1 MSVAIVSRA
10 RAISAFCKGTSSSL
24 SGRRVDYTW
33 LYGINPR
40 GKIPLVLSRTL
51 LRKEISNRLSRWL
64 GVALTVQLA
73 LGLLLSLGIIA
84 LFANIAE
91 EVAEGESSRFDEAV
105 LLWVHWYSP
114 DWLDGVMRF
123 VTFLGYYWVVLPLLV
138 LAAYAFYRKGRMISA
153 LGGIVLTSVL
163 KNVFERARP
172 DLFESA
178 YVESSYSFPS
188 GHATMAVGFYGTLTL
203 LVAWRLRPLRR
214 WTVVLAGLVLV
225 LLIGFSRLYLGVH
238 YPTDVL
244 AGFLAAP
251 VWVSSI
257 GLFYFL
263 YLNLRRVSLPRR
275 LARCRAPS
283 EEDGE

>member
-1 MSVAIVSRA
+1 M
-10 RAISAFCKGTSSSL
+10 
-24 SGRRVDYTW
+24 
-33 LYGINPR
+33 
-40 GKIPLVLSRTL
+40 PLVLSKEL
-51 LRKEISNRLSRWL
+51 LRKEISHRLSRWL
-64 GVALTVQLA
+64 GLALTVQLV
-73 LGLLLSLGIIA
+73 LGLLLSLGVIA

-91 EVAEGESSRFDEAV
+91 EVAEGESRRFDKMV

-114 DWLDGVMRF
+114 GWLDGAMRF
-123 VTFLGYYWVVLPLLV
+123 VTVLGYYWVVIPLL
-138 LAAYAFYRKGRMISA
+138 AAATYAFYRKGRTISA
-153 LGGIVLTSVL
+153 ALLMVATLGGIALTSVL

-172 DLFESA
+172 DLFESV

-203 LVAWRLRPLRR
+203 LVAWRLRGFRR
-214 WTVVLAGLVLV
+214 WAVVLAGVTLV
-225 LLIGFSRLYLGVH
+225 LLIGLSRLYLGVH

-263 YLNLRRVSLPRR
+263 YLNLRRVRLPRR
-275 LARCRAPS
+275 LGRRRTS
-283 EEDGE
+283 SKEDRE